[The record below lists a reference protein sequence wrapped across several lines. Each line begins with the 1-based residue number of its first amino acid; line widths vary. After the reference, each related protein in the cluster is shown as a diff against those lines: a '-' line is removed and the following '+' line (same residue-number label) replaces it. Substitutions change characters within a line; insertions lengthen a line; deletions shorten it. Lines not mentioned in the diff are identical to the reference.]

1 MTLVNTEKHDYDL
14 VQDWARLPEGWTFGV
29 VSSVASDSEARVYVY
44 QRKDPPI
51 VVFDTEGN
59 YLNSWGIGAFSLP
72 HGFCIV
78 DDIIYLTDRGRFGLP
93 EIHPGRQAADGNWRA
108 GRPFRYRL

>member
-1 MTLVNTEKHDYDL
+1 MTLVNTDKHDYDL

-29 VSSVASDSEARVYVY
+29 VSSVATDSQDRVYVY

-51 VVFDTEGN
+51 VVFDSEGN
-59 YLNSWGIGAFSLP
+59 YVDSWGIGAFNLP

-78 DDIIYLTDRGRFGLP
+78 DDVIYLTDREARCASSTP
-93 EIHPGRQAADGNWRA
+93 WTASP
-108 GRPFRYRL
+108 